1 MAGAAIISAVLSSLA
16 IYLLIVNVGLVEKL
30 AIHLLVWVLFGFLL
44 LSILWLDQRF
54 RQAISPA
61 PAPVEP
67 ASSPLHPRQ
76 RFLVRQGQKL
86 LSVET
91 KEIAWIHAE
100 GKLCYCKTWD
110 NHRYFIEYSLEEL
123 NEMLDDTQFFRIN
136 RAYIVQF
143 KAIKNINPYF
153 NSKLILQL
161 HPATE
166 DNDVIISKEKA
177 ADFKR
182 WLGK

>member
-16 IYLLIVNVGLVEKL
+16 IYLLIVNVGLAEKL

-67 ASSPLHPRQ
+67 ASSPLSTRQ